1 MSTYNLLEH
10 FEDLDDVKKLKEHDS
25 NPEAY
30 FNKNVFKDKKLN
42 KLWMKAE
49 MAGFNSMFYVLHPL
63 KNDRTYVTELRTNFI
78 SIYS

>member
-10 FEDLDDVKKLKEHDS
+10 FEDLDDVKKVKEYDS

-42 KLWMKAE
+42 KLWIKAE
-49 MAGFNSMFYVLHPL
+49 MAGFNSKIYFSGKSFIFLL
-63 KNDRTYVTELRTNFI
+63 TY
-78 SIYS
+78 